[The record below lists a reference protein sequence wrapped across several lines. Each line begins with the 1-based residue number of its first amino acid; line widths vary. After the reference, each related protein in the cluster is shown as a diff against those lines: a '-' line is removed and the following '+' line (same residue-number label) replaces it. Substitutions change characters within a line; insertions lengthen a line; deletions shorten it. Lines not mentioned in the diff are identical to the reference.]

1 MLEFL
6 NAPKRDAGM
15 RPVFAFFLGVIGYD
29 GFMNEHLLY
38 KVGIDVGRN
47 SVGFAAIEVDEQ
59 GTPIRILNSL
69 VQVHDSGVDPEQ
81 AKGAITRLASSGVA
95 RRTRRLIQRRR
106 KRLNRLD
113 RRLIDLGWP
122 IISHEESNDPY
133 LPWKIR
139 AKLSQEKVEG
149 EELKESLSI
158 AVRHMARHRGWRS
171 PYTRV
176 ESLFTKRLPSD
187 QLNALKEKVTSISG
201 VVFDDDATPAE
212 VVATLGLNPDN
223 RLRSAPGKTYGPKSV
238 KGGVSVAGLEKLG
251 VFSGK
256 LMQSDNAGELI
267 KIGEVQGLNDDLIKN
282 LIRWIFESESPVGK
296 AGEHAGTDPL
306 PGQTGKKRAPKAHPA
321 FQKFR
326 IVRVVANLKIAE
338 NGVSRNLTA
347 EEKRKAIDLLTNDY
361 AEDGITWNDV
371 AKKIGVARNDLQ
383 GTATLSAEG
392 ERPSLAPPSN
402 TTMRRIHESKC
413 KPLIN
418 WWNKAD
424 DVERA
429 ALVTALSNA
438 DVLNEDD
445 PGAESVQNFLAS
457 LDESTLEKLDA
468 ISLPAG
474 RAAYSVD
481 SLERLTKRMFDDS
494 VNLHEARK
502 IEFGVDNVWTPPAE
516 PIGAPVG
523 NPSVDRVLKIV
534 NRWLMAVTKKWG
546 SPVSVNIEHVRSG
559 FASEALAREYEND
572 LKKRNKRNQRIRK
585 IVEEEH
591 KKLGITGEIRPRN
604 IAHYIALTR
613 QNSKCVYCGTCI
625 SYTNSEMDHIV
636 PRKGEGSTNTRDNL
650 VALCEICNKSKSNIP
665 FAVWASQSTR
675 PGVSVNEAIE
685 RVHGWN
691 DDDGLTKKQNK
702 NFRKDVIARLKRT
715 SEDEPIDGRSIES
728 VAWMA
733 NELRNRIDGHFKS
746 INDDVKVQVFRGSIT
761 SEARKASGFEG
772 KVELIGGKG
781 KTRFDRRHHAMD
793 ASVIALMSN
802 YVAQTLAER
811 DSIRKAE
818 QYANTGMYTW
828 KEYRGSDAAHR
839 IVYSKWL
846 NWINDLIILF
856 NAALRNDEI
865 PVMQNV
871 RLRLGNGRAHKEVD
885 SFVEKRV
892 GDAWTRDEIDR
903 ASTPQMWIA
912 LSRDPDFSQKEGLPE
927 NSERKIRIKQEW
939 FGPNDMVNILPTK
952 IAAIPVRHGYAE
964 IGKSIH
970 HARLYKIKGKKITYG
985 MVRVFAA
992 DLLKYQHDDL
1002 FNVPLGPETISMRN
1016 ADPAVRDA
1024 VLSGEAEYLTWIVT
1038 GSEFVLNLDAP
1049 PFRKNAI
1056 GDFLHDFP
1064 DIRSWTVKGFPE
1076 PNMIQF
1082 RPSLLSAEGLDK
1094 VNHSQGSDIILS
1106 TEKKGWRVTVGKLM
1120 KAPSIQLV
1128 WRTTLG
1134 EPRYESRAGLPV
1146 TKTIKE

>member
-1 MLEFL
+1 
-6 NAPKRDAGM
+6 M
-15 RPVFAFFLGVIGYD
+15 RPVFAFFLGAIGYD
-29 GFMNEHLLY
+29 SFMNEHPLY

-47 SVGFAAIEVDEQ
+47 SVGFAAIEVNEQ

-113 RRLIDLGWP
+113 RHLIDLGWP
-122 IISHEESNDPY
+122 IISHEEFNDPY

-139 AKLSQEKVEG
+139 AKLSQEKLEG

-158 AVRHMARHRGWRS
+158 AVRHIARHRGWRS

-176 ESLFTKRLPSD
+176 ESLFTKRPPSD
-187 QLNALKEKVTSISG
+187 QLNAVKEKVASISD

-212 VVATLGLNPDN
+212 VVVNLGLNPDC
-223 RLRSAPGKTYGPKSV
+223 RLRTAASKEYGEKSF

-251 VFSGK
+251 VFCGK

-267 KIGEVQGLNDDLIKN
+267 KIGGVQGLNDDLIKN
-282 LIRWIFESESPVGK
+282 LIRWVFESESPVGK
-296 AGEHAGTDPL
+296 AGERAGTDPL
-306 PGQTGKKRAPKAHPA
+306 PGQTGKRAPKAHPA

-326 IVRVVANLKIAE
+326 IVSVVANLKITE
-338 NGVSRNLTA
+338 NGVLRNLTA
-347 EEKRKAIDLLTNDY
+347 KEKRKAIDLLMNDD
-361 AEDGITWNDV
+361 AVDGITWNDV
-371 AKKIGVARNDLQ
+371 AEEIGVARNDLK

-392 ERPSLAPPSN
+392 ERPSAVPPSN
-402 TTMRRIHESKC
+402 TTMRRIYESKI

-418 WWNKAD
+418 WWDKAD
-424 DVERA
+424 DVERG

-438 DVLNEDD
+438 DVLDEDD

-457 LDESTLEKLDA
+457 LDESILEKLDA

-502 IEFGVDNVWTPPAE
+502 IEFDVDDTWTPPAE
-516 PIGAPVG
+516 PVGAPVG

-534 NRWLMAVTKKWG
+534 NRWLMAVTRKWG

-559 FASEALAREYEND
+559 FASEASVREYERE
-572 LKKRNKRNQRIRK
+572 LKKRNERNRK
-585 IVEEEH
+585 IVEEMRD
-591 KKLGITGEIRPRN
+591 LGITGKIRSSN
-604 IAHYIALTR
+604 IARHIALRR
-613 QNSKCVYCGTCI
+613 QNSQCVYCGMCI

-650 VALCEICNKSKSNIP
+650 VAVCEICNKSKSNIP

-675 PGVSVNEAIE
+675 PGVSVDEAVE
-685 RVHGWN
+685 RVRYWIG
-691 DDDGLTKKQNK
+691 DDGLTRKQDC
-702 NFRKDVIARLKRT
+702 NFKKDVIARLKRT
-715 SEDEPIDGRSIES
+715 SEDEPIDGRSMES

-733 NELRNRIDGHFKS
+733 NELRNRIGGHFKS

-818 QYANTGMYTW
+818 QYANTGRYTW
-828 KEYRGSDAAHR
+828 KEYRGSDAAHW
-839 IVYSKWL
+839 IAYSKWL
-846 NWINDLIILF
+846 NWMNDLIILF

-871 RLRLGNGRAHKEVD
+871 RLRLGDGTAHDATIRKFD
-885 SFVEKRV
+885 KDKKRV

-912 LSRDPDFSQKEGLPE
+912 LSRDPDFSQKDGLPE

-939 FGPNDMVNILPTK
+939 FESNDRVNILPKK

-964 IGKSIH
+964 VGNAIH
-970 HARLYKIKGKKITYG
+970 HARLYKIKGKKTTYG

-1002 FNVPLGPETISMRN
+1002 FNAPLGPETISMRN
-1016 ADPAVRDA
+1016 ANPAVRDA

-1049 PFRKNAI
+1049 PFCKNAI
-1056 GDFLHDFP
+1056 GDVLQDFP
-1064 DIRSWTVKGFPE
+1064 DIRSWIVKGFPE
-1076 PNMIQF
+1076 HNKIALK
-1082 RPSLLSAEGLDK
+1082 PSLLSAEGLDQ
-1094 VNHSQGSDIILS
+1094 VDHSQGSDRILS
-1106 TEKKGWRVTVGKLM
+1106 ANKPGWRITVGELM

-1146 TKTIKE
+1146 TKIIKE

>member
-1 MLEFL
+1 
-6 NAPKRDAGM
+6 M

-29 GFMNEHLLY
+29 GFMNEHPLY

-47 SVGFAAIEVDEQ
+47 SVGFAAIEVDDH
-59 GTPIRILNSL
+59 GIPIRILNSL
-69 VQVHDSGVDPEQ
+69 VQVHDSGIDPEQ

-106 KRLNRLD
+106 KRLNHLD
-113 RRLIDLGWP
+113 EHLSGLSWP
-122 IISHEESNDPY
+122 IVNHENSDDPY
-133 LPWKIR
+133 LPWKVR
-139 AKLSQEKVEG
+139 AKLTQEKLKG

-171 PYTRV
+171 PYARV
-176 ESLFTKRLPSD
+176 ELLFTKRPPSD
-187 QLNALKEKVTSISG
+187 QLNALKEKVTSLSG

-223 RLRSAPGKTYGPKSV
+223 RLRSAPGKTYGPTSV

-251 VFSGK
+251 VLAGK

-282 LIRWIFESESPVGK
+282 LIRWVFESESPVGK
-296 AGEHAGTDPL
+296 AGERAGTDLL
-306 PGQTGKKRAPKAHPA
+306 PGQKGKRAPKAHPA
-321 FQKFR
+321 FQKFQ
-326 IVRVVANLKIAE
+326 IVSVVANLKIAE
-338 NGVSRNLTA
+338 NGVSRNLTT
-347 EEKRKAIDLLTNDY
+347 EEKRKAINLLMNDY
-361 AEDGITWNDV
+361 AVDGITWNDV
-371 AKKIGVARNDLQ
+371 AEEIGVARNDLK

-402 TTMRRIHESKC
+402 TTMRRIYESKC

-418 WWNKAD
+418 WWDKAD

-438 DVLNEDD
+438 DVLDEDD

-502 IEFGVDNVWTPPAE
+502 IEFDVDDTWTPPAE
-516 PIGAPVG
+516 PVGAPVG

-534 NRWLMAVTKKWG
+534 NRWLMAVTEKWG

-559 FASEALAREYEND
+559 FASEASVREYERE
-572 LKKRNKRNQRIRK
+572 LKKRNERNRK
-585 IVEEEH
+585 IVEEMREN
-591 KKLGITGEIRPRN
+591 LGITSKIRSSN
-604 IAHYIALTR
+604 IARYIALRR
-613 QNSKCVYCGTCI
+613 QNSQCVYCGKCI

-650 VALCEICNKSKSNIP
+650 VAVCEICNKSKSNIP

-675 PGVSVNEAIE
+675 LGVSVNEAIE
-685 RVHGWN
+685 RVQGWN
-691 DDDGLTKKQNK
+691 DDDGLTRKQNC
-702 NFRKDVIARLKRT
+702 NFKEDVIARLKRT
-715 SEDEPIDGRSIES
+715 SEDEPIDGRSMES

-733 NELRNRIDGHFKS
+733 NELQNRINGYFKAM
-746 INDDVKVQVFRGSIT
+746 NENVKVRVFRGSIT
-761 SEARKASGFEG
+761 SEARKASGFER

-802 YVAQTLAER
+802 YVAQTLVER

-818 QYANTGMYTW
+818 QYANTGIYTW

-839 IVYSKWL
+839 IVYAQWL
-846 NWINDLIILF
+846 NQMNDLIILF

-871 RLRLGNGRAHKEVD
+871 RLRLGNGTAHDAKIRKFD
-885 SFVEKRV
+885 KKKKRV
-892 GDAWTRDEIDR
+892 GDAWTREEIDR

-939 FGPNDMVNILPTK
+939 FESNDRVNILPTK

-964 IGKSIH
+964 VGNAIH
-970 HARLYKIKGKKITYG
+970 HARLYKIKGKKTAYG

-1016 ADPAVRDA
+1016 ADPTVRDA
-1024 VLSGEAEYLTWIVT
+1024 VLSGEAEYLAWIVT

-1049 PFRKNAI
+1049 SFHKNAI
-1056 GDFLHDFP
+1056 GDALHDFP
-1064 DIRSWTVKGFPE
+1064 DIRSWIVKGFSAH
-1076 PNMIQF
+1076 NSITLK
-1082 RPSLLSAEGLDK
+1082 PSILSAEGLEQ
-1094 VNHSQGSDIILS
+1094 VEHSQGLDSILS
-1106 TEKKGWRVTVGKLM
+1106 GKGWRVTVRELM
-1120 KAPSIQLV
+1120 KAPSVQLV